1 MNISLPES
9 MRDWVVRQTQSGHY
23 ANNSDVVRDLIRK
36 EQQRQEKV
44 KALQLALEKG
54 LASGIAEDF
63 DMEQLIQRIN
73 NG

>member
-1 MNISLPES
+1 MNISLPEA
-9 MRDWVVRQTQSGHY
+9 MRDWVIRQTKNGQY

-36 EQQRQEKV
+36 EQQRQEKIE
-44 KALQLALEKG
+44 ALQLALEKG

-63 DMEQLIQRIN
+63 DMEQLIQSIN